1 MATIPN
7 HLSKDRYW
15 KGVIHLFTNHYKLQR
30 CFTTK
35 YFDLEVGTIKATA
48 LKRLSKGTSTSA
60 SWSTS
65 EQFMLNLALHLFN
78 DQHKVN
84 LSDID
89 YLDVNNKKL
98 AFEAMQL
105 RFY

>member
-1 MATIPN
+1 MANIPS
-7 HLSKDRYW
+7 HLTRDRYW
-15 KGVIHLFTNHYKLQR
+15 KGVIHLFSNHYKLKQ
-30 CFTTK
+30 CFITK
-35 YFDLEVGTIKATA
+35 YFDLEGEMIKATA

-89 YLDVNNKKL
+89 YLDDNNKKL
-98 AFEAMQL
+98 AFEALKL